1 MKRKVLIKFIIFLL
15 LCAGLIGWTVWGN
28 TTFGITRVTV
38 EDEEIPESFSGY
50 KIVHISDLHNDE
62 FGEGNSELL
71 MAVGKEKPDIIAV
84 TGDVLDSYD
93 PQYQIG
99 IDFMTALA
107 GIAPTYYVG
116 GNHEV
121 RLNYFSRF
129 YPEMEAAGVV
139 IAENKAIDL
148 TRGDDSITLYGA
160 EEYSM
165 ITRYS
170 STEDRVSQFRQKL
183 EAVYSDDGFS
193 LLLSHHPELADVYS
207 DIGYDLVLSGHAH
220 GGQVRL
226 PFVGGL
232 FSPGQGVLPRYDSGV
247 YDLDG
252 SLMIVSRGLGNS
264 RFPFRVNNR
273 PEIIVIELQSK

>member
-1 MKRKVLIKFIIFLL
+1 MKKKKILRFFIFILVCLL
-15 LCAGLIGWTVWGN
+15 LVLWIIHGN
-28 TTFGITRVTV
+28 VTFGITRVTV
-38 EDEEIPESFSGY
+38 ENEKIPEAFSGY

-62 FGEGNSELL
+62 FGEGNSDLL
-71 MAVGKEKPDIIAV
+71 SAVKKEAPDIIAV

-93 PQYQIG
+93 PQYEIG

-107 GIAPTYYVG
+107 DIAPTYYVG

-129 YPEMEAAGVV
+129 YPEMEEAGVT
-139 IAENKAIDL
+139 IAENKAIEL
-148 TRGDDSITLYGA
+148 TRDGESITLYGA
-160 EEYSM
+160 EEFSM

-170 STEDRVSQFRQKL
+170 SAEDRVNQFRQKL
-183 EAVYSDDGFS
+183 EAVYSDGGFS
-193 LLLSHHPELADVYS
+193 LLLSHHPELAYVYS

-226 PFVGGL
+226 PFIGGL
-232 FSPGQGVLPRYDSGV
+232 FSPGQGAFPHYDSGV

-252 SLMIVSRGLGNS
+252 TSMIVSRGLGNS